1 MRSRR
6 FAAIKQRMQAG
17 LRFRVVLSLCQ
28 TRNSPRGFVLRPKT
42 QLDLFHTKK
51 KSPGRSQGSWEMG
64 GIDLS
69 YWFGSNSCVK
79 PVVFTSRKSGVRGGK
94 RVGVKNSMSKL

>member
-17 LRFRVVLSLCQ
+17 LRLRVVLSLCQ
-28 TRNSPRGFVLRPKT
+28 TRNSPRGFVRRPKT

-51 KSPGRSQGSWEMG
+51 RAPAEARALREMG
-64 GIDLS
+64 AIDLS
-69 YWFGSNSCVK
+69 YWFGSKSCVK